1 MANEYATLAELKTQ
15 LRITNTADDTELQS
29 KLTAASRRV
38 DRDTG
43 RRFYLDS
50 GVSARA
56 YPLTHDTKLIVDDFS
71 TTTGLIVQVGNG
83 TSWSTVDASQY
94 RVAPRNN
101 IADGK
106 AAYLIERVFSCWPLG
121 VYPEAQITAK
131 WGWPAIPDEIK
142 AATLLVAARLFRRK
156 DSPEGI
162 RGSNDLGFVR
172 LSRQDPDY
180 DALIGPYVRPE
191 I

>member
-1 MANEYATLAELKTQ
+1 MANDYATLVELKTQ
-15 LRITNTADDTELQS
+15 LRITNTADDTELQA
-29 KLTAASRRV
+29 KLTTASRRI

-50 GVSARA
+50 GVSARTYA
-56 YPLTHDTKLIVDDFS
+56 LTHDTKLIVDDFS
-71 TTTGLIVQVGNG
+71 TTTGLIVQVGDG
-83 TSWSTVDASQY
+83 TSWSTVGSTRY
-94 RVAPRNN
+94 RVSPSNN
-101 IADGK
+101 IVDGK
-106 AAYLIERVFSCWPLG
+106 AAYLIERVNSCWPIG
-121 VYPEAQITAK
+121 VYPLAQITAK
-131 WGWPAIPDEIK
+131 WGWPSVPDEIK